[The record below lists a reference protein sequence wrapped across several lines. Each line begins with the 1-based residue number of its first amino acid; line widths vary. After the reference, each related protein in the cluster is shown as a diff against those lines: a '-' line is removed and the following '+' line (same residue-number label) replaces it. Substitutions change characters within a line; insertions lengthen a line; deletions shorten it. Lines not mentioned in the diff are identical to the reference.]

1 VTPANCGDVIVVG
14 RALAYGSD
22 CQGNKKQGNLPD
34 RSHFLLNQSSADHRP
49 QLGTAQTIAYG
60 FGQFA
65 WASKDVC
72 FHYFLFF
79 FYTQYLGLSA
89 SLAGLAAML
98 ALIADGIS
106 DPLIGSLSDNWKSSR
121 WGRRHPFMLAAIL
134 PYAGA
139 LIAIFN
145 PPEVLTQ
152 GQLFAWYLVLAI
164 LVRTLLTAFTV
175 PHMALGAELTEDYA
189 QRTAVATYR
198 NTLGYLGGLTIQVF
212 AWFLII
218 PAATAAGDV
227 SDGYRNIG
235 VFAAGL
241 AVVGML
247 VAIFGTRAR
256 IPFLV
261 ATSEAQQN
269 RPWYYAFKDILAVL
283 RNHSV
288 AILFFASLVMVTRVG
303 VSNTLLLHVNTFVY
317 GFSSEQTGVF
327 MLAILLTLVPA
338 FLLAMI
344 GAKRLGK
351 RGALLCFIFMELV
364 FAPVAVMGFLYG
376 IAPAAGT
383 TGLVLFVCVF
393 TALHQMF
400 YIAGIN
406 VVGAMLPDVAD
417 ELQVT
422 SGLRQEGILNSA
434 MMLTQ
439 KVSFG
444 LGSFIAGLFIDF
456 AGFEGVTDIG
466 DVTSSMTMTLG
477 WLYGPGL
484 MLFTI
489 VGLVI
494 YSRYRLSEQRYNAIR
509 LQLNGESTAMESA

>member
-1 VTPANCGDVIVVG
+1 MLSKTPP
-14 RALAYGSD
+14 L
-22 CQGNKKQGNLPD
+22 
-34 RSHFLLNQSSADHRP
+34 SSA
-49 QLGTAQTIAYG
+49 QNIAYG

-98 ALIADGIS
+98 ALIADGIT
-106 DPLIGSLSDNWKSSR
+106 DPLIGSISDNWKSSR
-121 WGRRHPFMLAAIL
+121 WGRRHPFMLLAIV
-134 PYAGA
+134 PYVGA
-139 LIAIFN
+139 LIGIFN
-145 PPEVLTQ
+145 PPEAMGQ

-164 LVRTLLTAFTV
+164 AVRSFLTLFTV
-175 PHMALGAELTEDYA
+175 PHMALGAELTDDYA
-189 QRTAVATYR
+189 ERTTVATYR
-198 NTLGYLGGLTIQVF
+198 NTLGYVGGLIIQIV

-241 AVVGML
+241 ALFGML
-247 VAIFGTRAR
+247 VAIFGTRSR
-256 IPFLV
+256 IQYLAPI
-261 ATSEAQQN
+261 SEKQQS
-269 RPWYYAFKDILAVL
+269 RPWYFAFKDILAVL
-283 RNHSV
+283 RHHSV
-288 AILFFASLVMVTRVG
+288 AILFFASLMLVTRIG

-327 MLAILLTLVPA
+327 MLAVLLTLVPA
-338 FLLAMI
+338 FLLATI
-344 GAKRLGK
+344 GTRRLGK
-351 RGALLCFIFMELV
+351 RTALLCFLFMELL
-364 FAPVAVMGFLYG
+364 FAPLAIMGFVYG

-383 TGLVLFVCVF
+383 TGLLLFVCVF
-393 TALHQMF
+393 TALHQTF

-406 VVGAMLPDVAD
+406 VAGAMLPDVAD
-417 ELQVT
+417 ELQVAT
-422 SGLRQEGILNSA
+422 GLRQEGILNSA

-456 AGFEGVTDIG
+456 AGFDGITDISE
-466 DVTSSMTMTLG
+466 VSSSMVVRLG
-477 WLYGPGL
+477 WLYGPVL
-484 MLFTI
+484 MLFTVAGI
-489 VGLVI
+489 AV
-494 YSRYRLSEQRYNAIR
+494 YSRYKLSEQRYNAIR
-509 LQLNGESTAMESA
+509 VQLDGESTAMETA